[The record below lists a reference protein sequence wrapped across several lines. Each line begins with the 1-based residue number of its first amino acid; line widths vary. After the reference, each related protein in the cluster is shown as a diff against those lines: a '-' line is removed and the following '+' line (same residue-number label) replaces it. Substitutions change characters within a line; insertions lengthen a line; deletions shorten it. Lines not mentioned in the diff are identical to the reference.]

1 MQSRQ
6 EDQDSFSAEE
16 ENIKPLLKPTIN
28 RDANTGEES
37 ASGGLPFRLIADFR
51 VRTDPSRAFPQ
62 QNTLTEQQRR
72 LFTTIVGNLAVF
84 RRVCRMAIVSD
95 FEAYPWDH
103 YFDGV
108 FAGPDSQDI
117 LATAFSELSGADQ
130 KYWMQLHQNSPTQFD
145 NDLFSIFEQFRASLE
160 NVAIQDPA
168 TGEMISLRVRK
179 SKEGFSDVGIIPF
192 PGRD

>member
-6 EDQDSFSAEE
+6 EDHNSFSAEE
-16 ENIKPLLKPTIN
+16 ETLKPLLKPATS
-28 RDANTGEES
+28 RDANTGEAS

-51 VRTDPSRAFPQ
+51 VRADPSRAFPQ

-72 LFTTIVGNLAVF
+72 LFTTIVINLAVF
-84 RRVCRMAIVSD
+84 KRMCRMAIVSD

-103 YFDGV
+103 YFEGV

-130 KYWMQLHQNSPTQFD
+130 IYWMQLQQKSPYQLD
-145 NDLFSIFEQFRASLE
+145 NDLFSIFEQFRASLG
-160 NVAIQDPA
+160 NVVIQDPA
-168 TGEMISLRVRK
+168 TGETISLRVRK
-179 SKEGFSDVGIIPF
+179 SKGGFSDVGIIPF
-192 PGRD
+192 PGCD